1 MQFESGGLQTTF
13 SKVNYFSPSTID
25 KGEDINRHL
34 GSVNLSPIEN
44 TFETENNAAFDPSKL
59 DINCPE
65 KEVMTQTVVRMIQ
78 KITDLSNLNLIKN
91 ADGLLLCKST
101 NVNVEWVRQTKQR
114 LPPNKYKMSY

>member
-1 MQFESGGLQTTF
+1 MAVYRPHFQRLIISHLLL
-13 SKVNYFSPSTID
+13 SIKVKTLTD
-25 KGEDINRHL
+25 RHL

-44 TFETENNAAFDPSKL
+44 TFETENNAAFYPSKL

-101 NVNVEWVRQTKQR
+101 NVNVEWVRQTKKR